1 MSSILQ
7 LGMGYNLTYS
17 PTTTAVRVNLRDCAG
32 VGFYVTGATGTTTV
46 TITEANAASGGTSQT
61 LAGTFSYWTQA
72 SGTSVWTAGT
82 GGVNGTSITTLNSA
96 TGALYVFIP
105 QGALSDGFSYLACSH
120 ATGNSTYILGALDVQ
135 RRPTLLPNSR
145 L

>member
-1 MSSILQ
+1 MSSIMQ
-7 LGMGYNLTYS
+7 LGRQYNLTYS
-17 PTTTAVRVNLRDCAG
+17 PTTTAVRVSLRDCAG
-32 VGFYVTGATGTTTV
+32 VGFYVVGASGTTTV

-72 SGTSVWTAGT
+72 SGTSAWTAGS

-96 TGALYVFIP
+96 NGGLYVYIP

-120 ATGNSTYILGALDVQ
+120 ATGNSIYVLGDLDVQ
-135 RRPTLLPNSR
+135 RKVVNLRDAR

>member
-1 MSSILQ
+1 MSSILP
-7 LGMGYNLTYS
+7 LGRTYNLTYS
-17 PTTTAVRVNLRDCAG
+17 PTTTAVRVSLKDCSG
-32 VGFYVTGATGTTTV
+32 VGFYVVGASGTTTV

-72 SGTSVWTAGT
+72 SGTSAWTAGT

-96 TGALYVFIP
+96 TGALFVWIP
-105 QGALSDGFSYLACSH
+105 QGALSDGFRYLACSH
-120 ATGNSTYILGALDVQ
+120 ATGNSVYVLGDLDVM
-135 RRPTLLPNSR
+135 RKPVNLANVR